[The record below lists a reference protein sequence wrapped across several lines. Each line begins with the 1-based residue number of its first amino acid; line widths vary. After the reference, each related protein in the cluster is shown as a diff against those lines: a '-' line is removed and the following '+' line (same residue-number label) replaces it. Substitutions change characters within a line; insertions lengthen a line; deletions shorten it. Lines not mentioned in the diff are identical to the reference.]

1 MHKNYISRLMFCFIF
16 LQQPNTEH
24 RLSQCGIFLR
34 RFGMEFLWEVVGGLV
49 GRGVDELS
57 LQSKDQ
63 LEQLS
68 IPRKLD

>member
-1 MHKNYISRLMFCFIF
+1 MFYFII

-24 RLSQCGIFLR
+24 RLSHCDIFLR
-34 RFGMEFLWEVVGGLV
+34 RFGMECLWEVVGGLGQG